1 MASHMLR
8 LAAGL
13 GFALTASTAQAQII
27 TFDFDVADGGWT
39 TQTLSGSQSW
49 GWSAANAGWRVAN
62 SNSAGQTRLLSP
74 LLRATASSIA
84 VTMLH
89 RYNFELRASGGC
101 YDGGNT
107 KVSFGGPLTVGFWT
121 TGGYTGVVS
130 PNFGN
135 PMGGESAWCGQS
147 TGWASG
153 DFVTAQESGAIAA
166 GTLFQLAFD
175 AAWDGS
181 VSTSAPNW
189 EINRIELRGF
199 ELATAV
205 PEPASLALL
214 GTGLMG
220 LGLVARRRR
229 A

>member
-1 MASHMLR
+1 MASHMFR

-39 TQTLSGSQSW
+39 TQTLAGSQSW
-49 GWSAANAGWRVAN
+49 GWSAADAGWRVGN
-62 SNSAGQTRLLSP
+62 SSSAGQARLLSP
-74 LLRATASSIA
+74 LLRATGTSAA

-89 RYNFELRASGGC
+89 RYNFEPSAGGC
-101 YDGGNT
+101 FDGGNL
-107 KVSFGGPLTVGFWT
+107 KVSFNGDPLLVGTFT
-121 TGGYTGVVS
+121 TGGYTGIIS
-130 PNFGN
+130 STFGN
-135 PMGGESAWCGQS
+135 PMAGQSAWCGQS
-147 TGWASG
+147 TGWGSG
-153 DFVTAQESGAIAA
+153 EFVTAQESGSIAA
-166 GTLFQLAFD
+166 GTLFQMVFD
-175 AAWDGS
+175 ASWDTS
-181 VSTSAPNW
+181 VSTFAPNW
-189 EINRIELRGF
+189 EINQIELRGF

-214 GTGLMG
+214 GSGLMG